1 MRHGPT
7 TRWKWTRSHLRG
19 LGQLAPAFLYRQAR
33 TVCCS
38 TTTLSTDI
46 TSDEAS
52 QYFWPIITQWTVNLS
67 SGCTAWLR
75 WRVPR
80 DRLCKR
86 EYFFFSVPL
95 VAPTN
100 ITGHNTSSTSIFV
113 AWQPVSPETKNLRG
127 IHRGYRIYYMPRET
141 SRPSALGN
149 TTVDVH
155 TSEAELVNLYK
166 YTLYDIYLTVRTRW
180 DGPKSGTVTISTD
193 EGSKQYGFYIFI
205 FTA

>member
-1 MRHGPT
+1 M
-7 TRWKWTRSHLRG
+7 
-19 LGQLAPAFLYRQAR
+19 
-33 TVCCS
+33 TV
-38 TTTLSTDI
+38 
-46 TSDEAS
+46 
-52 QYFWPIITQWTVNLS
+52 YVNVNIS
-67 SGCTAWLR
+67 
-75 WRVPR
+75 
-80 DRLCKR
+80 
-86 EYFFFSVPL
+86 FFSVPL
-95 VAPTN
+95 VTPTN

-113 AWQPVSPETKNLRG
+113 AWQSVSPETKNLRG

-141 SRPSALGN
+141 SRPSALSN

-193 EGSKQYGFYIFI
+193 EGSKLYGFYIFI